1 MYHKQ
6 NHHIAKNNDDF
17 VQILVDFQPRVEEEV
32 LKEETKDA
40 QNLLACP
47 LGYCQFFFSGQLKG
61 TARYDHHSRK
71 FFRLVLRE

>member
-47 LGYCQFFFSGQLKG
+47 LGYCQFFFQ
-61 TARYDHHSRK
+61 DN
-71 FFRLVLRE
+71 